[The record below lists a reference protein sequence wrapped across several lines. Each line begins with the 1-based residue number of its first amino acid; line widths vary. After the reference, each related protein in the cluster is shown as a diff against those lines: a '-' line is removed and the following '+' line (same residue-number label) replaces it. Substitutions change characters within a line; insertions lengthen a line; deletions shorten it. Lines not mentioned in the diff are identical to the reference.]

1 MKPFSVALT
10 IAIFSLGVGPE
21 FLRPA
26 SKPFATKPLEVF
38 QGEILELKVSGAGL
52 AAVIG
57 RLGKDNIQFY
67 PSGDKDYA
75 TLIGIDLE
83 AKAGVIN
90 IAVKAK
96 TTAGADRE
104 TQIPVKI
111 KAKPFQ
117 QESFSV
123 ATEFDDLGPELLE
136 RIRREQ
142 EQFDRTFAASTPQR
156 WWRRPFILPVSGA
169 ISSPFGYRR
178 VINGAPRAPHTGV
191 DLKAP
196 LGTEV
201 LAANHG
207 RVALRGD
214 FFFSGKSLILSH
226 GDGLYTMYFHLSQ
239 FNVEEGDEVHR
250 GDVIALSGM
259 TGRVSGPHLHW
270 GARLNRARVDPFE
283 LIEKL
288 GAKTTAI
295 VGSEKNIQ
303 IKGE

>member
-142 EQFDRTFAASTPQR
+142 EQ
-156 WWRRPFILPVSGA
+156 
-169 ISSPFGYRR
+169 
-178 VINGAPRAPHTGV
+178 
-191 DLKAP
+191 
-196 LGTEV
+196 
-201 LAANHG
+201 
-207 RVALRGD
+207 
-214 FFFSGKSLILSH
+214 
-226 GDGLYTMYFHLSQ
+226 
-239 FNVEEGDEVHR
+239 
-250 GDVIALSGM
+250 
-259 TGRVSGPHLHW
+259 
-270 GARLNRARVDPFE
+270 
-283 LIEKL
+283 
-288 GAKTTAI
+288 
-295 VGSEKNIQ
+295 
-303 IKGE
+303 